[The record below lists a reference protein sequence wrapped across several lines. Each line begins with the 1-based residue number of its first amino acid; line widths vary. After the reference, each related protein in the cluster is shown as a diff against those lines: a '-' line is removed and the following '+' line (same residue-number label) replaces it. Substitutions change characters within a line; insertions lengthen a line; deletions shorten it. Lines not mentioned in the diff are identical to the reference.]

1 MAMRA
6 ARCAL
11 LLVLLVVLQTS
22 VLPHLRIGGVV
33 PDLGLVAAVAI
44 SVRYGPEVGG
54 SFGFAAGLATDLFLQ
69 TPLGLSALAFALT
82 AYLAGVLQ
90 ARLARP
96 AWWVA
101 PALAGAA
108 GIVAGL
114 LFVGIGGLVGQD
126 HLFVLR
132 SLRTILLAALYDA
145 IVAVAVFPLAVA
157 VARPDPRS
165 LTATGAPG
173 Y

>member
-1 MAMRA
+1 MI
-6 ARCAL
+6 ARTFRMGL

-22 VLPHLRIGGVV
+22 VFPHLRIAGVV
-33 PDLGLVAAVAI
+33 PDLGLVAAIAI
-44 SVRYGPEVGG
+44 SVHYGPEFGG
-54 SFGFAAGLATDLFLQ
+54 SFGFAAGLASDLFLQ

-82 AYLAGVLQ
+82 AYIVGVLQ
-90 ARLARP
+90 SRLMRP

-101 PALAGAA
+101 PVLAGAA
-108 GIVAGL
+108 GVVGGV

-126 HLFVLR
+126 QLFVLH
-132 SLRTILLAALYDA
+132 SIRTILFAAVYDGL
-145 IVAVAVFPLAVA
+145 VAVVLFPLATA

-165 LTATGAPG
+165 QAAIRAPG